1 MAQKKVRGHRSNK
14 PNDSFGTINNDNL
27 YKNSYKADVYSDDDD
42 EENVE
47 QQAQP
52 EEEQTDPS
60 FVSGEEKPGHDYK
73 KRYDDL
79 KRHYDDKVQQ
89 FKDKEKELEATL
101 TQATRQQ
108 NISLPK
114 SDEELEEFR
123 QQYPDIYDVVETI
136 ASMKAG
142 EQAKTLEKELESF
155 KEKEHSARTQAAY
168 QQLLNSHP
176 DFDDIRVD
184 EKFLSWLEDQ
194 PGSIADGILKNN
206 TDAKLASRVIDLY
219 KVDAGIS
226 KKRAKKSQADAAASV
241 SSPKSR
247 DVTNEA
253 SGDKRIFTATQIA
266 KMRPWE
272 FEKLESEIDS
282 ARADGR
288 LDLNS

>member
-60 FVSGEEKPGHDYK
+60 FVSGEEKAGHDYK

-79 KRHYDDKVQQ
+79 KRHYDGKIQE

-101 TQATRQQ
+101 TQATRQH
-108 NISLPK
+108 IPLPK
-114 SDEELEEFR
+114 SEEELEQFR
-123 QQYPDIYDVVETI
+123 QEFPDVYDVVETI
-136 ASMKAG
+136 ATKKAG
-142 EQAKTLEKELESF
+142 EKAQSLEQELESF
-155 KEKEHSARTQAAY
+155 KEKEQSARAQAAY

-226 KKRAKKSQADAAASV
+226 KKRARKSQADAAASV

-266 KMRPWE
+266 KMKPWE
-272 FEKLESEIDS
+272 FERLESEIDS

>member
-60 FVSGEEKPGHDYK
+60 FVSGEEKAGHDYK

-79 KRHYDDKVQQ
+79 KRHYDGKIQE

-101 TQATRQQ
+101 TQATRQH
-108 NISLPK
+108 IPLPK
-114 SDEELEEFR
+114 SEEELEQFR
-123 QQYPDIYDVVETI
+123 QEFPDVYDVVETI
-136 ASMKAG
+136 ATKKAG
-142 EQAKTLEKELESF
+142 EKAQSLEQELESF
-155 KEKEHSARTQAAY
+155 KEKEQSARAQAAY

-282 ARADGR
+282 ARAEGR

>member
-14 PNDSFGTINNDNL
+14 PNDSFGTINNDSL

-60 FVSGEEKPGHDYK
+60 FVSGEEKAGHDYK

-79 KRHYDDKVQQ
+79 KRHYDGKIQE

-101 TQATRQQ
+101 TQATRQH
-108 NISLPK
+108 IPLPK
-114 SDEELEEFR
+114 SEEELEQFR
-123 QQYPDIYDVVETI
+123 QEFPDVYDVVETI
-136 ASMKAG
+136 ATKKAG
-142 EQAKTLEKELESF
+142 EKAQSLEQELESF
-155 KEKEHSARTQAAY
+155 KEKEQSARAQAAY

>member
-27 YKNSYKADVYSDDDD
+27 YKNSYKADVYSDDD

-60 FVSGEEKPGHDYK
+60 FVSGEEKAGHDYK

-79 KRHYDDKVQQ
+79 KRHYDGKIQE

-101 TQATRQQ
+101 TQATRQH
-108 NISLPK
+108 IPLPK
-114 SDEELEEFR
+114 SEEELEQFR
-123 QQYPDIYDVVETI
+123 QEFPDVYDVVETI
-136 ASMKAG
+136 ATKKAG
-142 EQAKTLEKELESF
+142 EKAQSLEQELESF
-155 KEKEHSARTQAAY
+155 KEKEQSARAQAAY

>member
-27 YKNSYKADVYSDDDD
+27 YKNSYKADVYSDDD

-60 FVSGEEKPGHDYK
+60 FVSGEEKAGHDYK

-79 KRHYDDKVQQ
+79 KRHYDGKIQE

-101 TQATRQQ
+101 TQATRQH
-108 NISLPK
+108 IPLPK
-114 SDEELEEFR
+114 SEEELEQFR
-123 QQYPDIYDVVETI
+123 QEFPDVYDVVETI
-136 ASMKAG
+136 ATKKAG
-142 EQAKTLEKELESF
+142 EKAQSLEQELESF
-155 KEKEHSARTQAAY
+155 KEKEQSARAQAAY

-266 KMRPWE
+266 KMKPWE
-272 FEKLESEIDS
+272 FERLESEIDS

>member
-14 PNDSFGTINNDNL
+14 PNDSFGTINNDSL

-60 FVSGEEKPGHDYK
+60 FVSGEEKAGHDYK

-79 KRHYDDKVQQ
+79 KRHYDGKIQE

-101 TQATRQQ
+101 TQATRQH
-108 NISLPK
+108 IPLPK
-114 SDEELEEFR
+114 SEEELEQFR
-123 QQYPDIYDVVETI
+123 QEFPDVYDVVETI
-136 ASMKAG
+136 ATKKAG
-142 EQAKTLEKELESF
+142 EKAQSLEQELESF
-155 KEKEHSARTQAAY
+155 KEKEQSARAQAAY

-266 KMRPWE
+266 KMKPWE
-272 FEKLESEIDS
+272 FERLESEIDS

>member
-27 YKNSYKADVYSDDDD
+27 YKNSYKADVYSDDD

-60 FVSGEEKPGHDYK
+60 FVSGEEKAGHDYK

-101 TQATRQQ
+101 TQATRQH
-108 NISLPK
+108 IPLPK
-114 SDEELEEFR
+114 SEEELEQFR
-123 QQYPDIYDVVETI
+123 QEFPDVYDVVETI
-136 ASMKAG
+136 ATKKAG
-142 EQAKTLEKELESF
+142 EKAQSLEQELESF
-155 KEKEHSARTQAAY
+155 KEKEQSARAQAAY

-226 KKRAKKSQADAAASV
+226 KKRVRKSQADAAASV

-266 KMRPWE
+266 KMKPWE
-272 FEKLESEIDS
+272 FERLESEIDS